1 MRGVYIGNNKMLIS
15 PIWGGK
21 LIASS
26 NDRSLMPELVI
37 HGFYEI
43 ALTKY
48 FLKNIKPGDTVIDVG
63 ANLGYFTVLAGYLVG
78 PNGKVI
84 AYEAVKENCD
94 LIQENISLNYIN
106 DRVEI
111 RNKAVYSQNKTIS
124 FFETEMFKGNS
135 SIKKHGKNYFDF
147 FGKEHIK
154 ENKVPAECLDNYVEE
169 LPFIKIIKVVIEG
182 GEYHALLGM
191 QKLIENNK
199 VDTIIFEF
207 NQNMLGSDSILLRKL
222 LEKWR
227 DEYSYYF
234 FTLNDEGEEIVV
246 DLDTIY
252 SKPVIPLVGMK
263 KISSESGK
271 VAEVFNSNDIDRS
284 ISKKDQMVH
293 GILELSKTCLEALEF
308 VESQLNNMTWKN
320 VELVLNDFIFA
331 LNKLEQF
338 IHEINLG
345 VFSDITSDR
354 FELIQKSLNQ
364 LLIIISNKNYSEALN
379 VIQKEI
385 IPVYSDWQKTLSDV
399 LSLSN
404 N

>member
-78 PNGKVI
+78 SNGKVI
-84 AYEAVKENCD
+84 AYEAAKENCD

-111 RNKAVYSQNKTIS
+111 RNRAVYSQNKTIS
-124 FFETEMFKGNS
+124 FFETETFKGNG
-135 SIKKHGKNYFDF
+135 SIKKHDKNYFDF
-147 FGKEHIK
+147 FGSEHIK
-154 ENKVPAECLDNYVEE
+154 ENMVPAECLDNYVEE
-169 LPFIKIIKVVIEG
+169 LPFIKIIKIDIEG

-207 NQNMLGSDSILLRKL
+207 NQNMLGSDGILLRNL
-222 LEKWR
+222 LEKWG

-252 SKPVIPLVGMK
+252 SKPIIPSVGMK
-263 KISSESGK
+263 KINLESSK
-271 VAEVFNSNDIDRS
+271 VAEISNSNDIEGS
-284 ISKKDQMVH
+284 ISKKDQMAQ
-293 GILELSKTCLEALEF
+293 GILELSETCLEALGF
-308 VESQLNNMTWKN
+308 VESQLNNMTSAN
-320 VELVLNDFIFA
+320 VELVINDFIFA

-338 IHEINLG
+338 IREINLG
-345 VFSDITSDR
+345 VFSDITKDR
-354 FELIQKSLNQ
+354 FELIQESLNQ
-364 LLIIISNKNYSEALN
+364 SLIIVANKDYLGALN
-379 VIQKEI
+379 LIQKEV
-385 IPVYSDWQKTLSDV
+385 IPVYGDWQKTLSEL

-404 N
+404 

>member
-1 MRGVYIGNNKMLIS
+1 MLIS

-48 FLKNIKPGDTVIDVG
+48 FLKNIKPGDAVIDVG

-78 PNGKVI
+78 SNGKVI
-84 AYEAVKENCD
+84 AYEAANENCD

-111 RNKAVYSQNKTIS
+111 RNRAVYSQNKTIS
-124 FFETEMFKGNS
+124 FFETETFKGNG
-135 SIKKHGKNYFDF
+135 SIKKHDKNYFDF
-147 FGKEHIK
+147 FGSEHIK
-154 ENKVPAECLDNYVEE
+154 ENMVPAECLDNYVEE
-169 LPFIKIIKVVIEG
+169 LPFIKIIKIDIEG

-207 NQNMLGSDSILLRKL
+207 NQNMLGSDGILLRNL
-222 LEKWR
+222 LEKWG

-252 SKPVIPLVGMK
+252 SKPLIPSVGMK
-263 KISSESGK
+263 KINLESSK
-271 VAEVFNSNDIDRS
+271 VAEISNSNDIEGS
-284 ISKKDQMVH
+284 ISKKDQMAQ
-293 GILELSKTCLEALEF
+293 GILELSETCLEALGF
-308 VESQLNNMTWKN
+308 VESQLNNMTSAN
-320 VELVLNDFIFA
+320 VELVINDFIFA

-338 IHEINLG
+338 IREINLG
-345 VFSDITSDR
+345 VFSDITKDR
-354 FELIQKSLNQ
+354 FELIQESLNQ
-364 LLIIISNKNYSEALN
+364 SLIIVANKDYLGALN
-379 VIQKEI
+379 LIQKEV
-385 IPVYSDWQKTLSDV
+385 IPVYGDWQKTLSEL

-404 N
+404 

>member
-1 MRGVYIGNNKMLIS
+1 MLIS
-15 PIWGGK
+15 TIWGGK

-78 PNGKVI
+78 SNGKVV

-147 FGKEHIK
+147 FGNEHIR
-154 ENKVPAECLDNYVEE
+154 ENKVPAERLDNYVDE
-169 LPFIKIIKVVIEG
+169 LPFIKIIKIDIEG

-207 NQNMLGSDSILLRKL
+207 NQNMLGSDGILLRTL

-252 SKPVIPLVGMK
+252 SKPIIPSVGMK

-293 GILELSKTCLEALEF
+293 GILELSETCLEALEF
-308 VESQLNNMTWKN
+308 VESQLNNMTLKN

>member
-37 HGFYEI
+37 QGFYEI

-48 FLKNIKPGDTVIDVG
+48 FLKNIKPGDTVIDIG

-78 PNGKVI
+78 SNGKVI

-94 LIQENISLNYIN
+94 LIQENISIN
-106 DRVEI
+106 GINNRVEI
-111 RNKAVYSQNKTIS
+111 RNRAVYSQNKTIS

-135 SIKKHGKNYFDF
+135 SIKKHGENYFVF
-147 FGKEHIK
+147 FGNEHIK
-154 ENKVPAECLDNYVEE
+154 ENMVPAECLDNYVEE
-169 LPFIKIIKVVIEG
+169 LPFIKIIKIDIEG

-207 NQNMLGSDSILLRKL
+207 NQNMLGNDSILLRKL

-252 SKPVIPLVGMK
+252 SKSIIPSVGMK
-263 KISSESGK
+263 KINLESGK
-271 VAEVFNSNDIDRS
+271 VAEISNSNDIEGS
-284 ISKKDQMVH
+284 ASKKEQMVQW
-293 GILELSKTCLEALEF
+293 ILELSKTCLEALEF
-308 VESQLNNMTWKN
+308 VESKLNDMTSEN
-320 VELVLNDFIFA
+320 VELVINDFIFA

-338 IHEINLG
+338 IREINLG
-345 VFSDITSDR
+345 VFSDITKDR
-354 FELIQKSLNQ
+354 FELIQESLNQ
-364 LLIIISNKNYSEALN
+364 SLIIIANKDYLGALN
-379 VIQKEI
+379 LIQKEV

-404 N
+404 

>member
-1 MRGVYIGNNKMLIS
+1 
-15 PIWGGK
+15 
-21 LIASS
+21 
-26 NDRSLMPELVI
+26 MPELVI

-78 PNGKVI
+78 SNGKVI
-84 AYEAVKENCD
+84 AYEAANENCD

-111 RNKAVYSQNKTIS
+111 RNRAVYSQNKTIS
-124 FFETEMFKGNS
+124 FFETETFKGNG
-135 SIKKHGKNYFDF
+135 SIKKHDKNYFDF
-147 FGKEHIK
+147 FGSEHIK
-154 ENKVPAECLDNYVEE
+154 ENMVPAECLDNYVEE
-169 LPFIKIIKVVIEG
+169 LPFIKIIKIDIEG

-207 NQNMLGSDSILLRKL
+207 NQNMLGSDGILLRNL
-222 LEKWR
+222 LEKWG

-252 SKPVIPLVGMK
+252 SKPIIPSVGMK
-263 KISSESGK
+263 KINLESSK
-271 VAEVFNSNDIDRS
+271 VAEISNSNDIEGS
-284 ISKKDQMVH
+284 ISKKDQMAQ
-293 GILELSKTCLEALEF
+293 GILELSETCLEALGF
-308 VESQLNNMTWKN
+308 VESQLNNMTSAN
-320 VELVLNDFIFA
+320 VELVINDFIFA

-338 IHEINLG
+338 IREINLG
-345 VFSDITSDR
+345 VFSDITKDR
-354 FELIQKSLNQ
+354 FELIQESLNQ
-364 LLIIISNKNYSEALN
+364 SLIIVANKDYLGALN
-379 VIQKEI
+379 LIQKEV
-385 IPVYSDWQKTLSDV
+385 IPVYGDWQKTLSEL

-404 N
+404 

>member
-48 FLKNIKPGDTVIDVG
+48 FLKNIKPGDAVIDVG

-78 PNGKVI
+78 SNGKVI
-84 AYEAVKENCD
+84 AYEAANENCD

-111 RNKAVYSQNKTIS
+111 RNRAVYSQNKTIS
-124 FFETEMFKGNS
+124 FFETETFKGNG
-135 SIKKHGKNYFDF
+135 SIKKHDKNYFDF
-147 FGKEHIK
+147 FGSEHIK
-154 ENKVPAECLDNYVEE
+154 ENMVPAECLDNYVEE
-169 LPFIKIIKVVIEG
+169 LPFIKIIKIDIEG

-207 NQNMLGSDSILLRKL
+207 NQNMLGSDGILLRNL
-222 LEKWR
+222 LEKWG

-252 SKPVIPLVGMK
+252 SKPLIPSVGMK
-263 KISSESGK
+263 KINLESSK
-271 VAEVFNSNDIDRS
+271 VAEISNSNDIEGS
-284 ISKKDQMVH
+284 ISKKDQMAQ
-293 GILELSKTCLEALEF
+293 GILELSETCLEALGF
-308 VESQLNNMTWKN
+308 VESQLNNMTSAN
-320 VELVLNDFIFA
+320 VELVINDFIFA

-338 IHEINLG
+338 IREINLG
-345 VFSDITSDR
+345 VFSDITKDR
-354 FELIQKSLNQ
+354 FELIQESLNQ
-364 LLIIISNKNYSEALN
+364 SLIIVANKDYLGALN
-379 VIQKEI
+379 LIQKEV
-385 IPVYSDWQKTLSDV
+385 IPVYGDWQKTLSEL

-404 N
+404 